1 MILTE
6 FEKRRAANL
15 IWNAAGDYTISPGFR
30 IYDEDGRA
38 DLYWNSMIGASY
50 RHYDWKKLKEFYNS
64 FHETVDQELYENFFW
79 IALEN
84 ACYGKEKSLRPA
96 FPELRR
102 DYAERKLKNF
112 MPGIAESRDGWITE
126 GHFRR
131 VLGEDSGL
139 PDLVDRKL
147 LSEIELGPELDTEQ
161 WIAALSKTLQ
171 KYFTYLPGKPAA
183 EQKHR
188 RKLLIPQ
195 LFSLLRRKGRR
206 ERGTELSPV
215 HQLAIGFSEELMG
228 RGGEDGSPFRT
239 HAERYA
245 AVTEAG
251 LRNYIISYFG
261 LPLYD
266 EARSR
271 ELTERYCRGSHSGC
285 RLHFTRGRM
294 QGEEK
299 GFVGRMHREMR
310 AQRERNLQAFHR
322 EEARNRAAV
331 SELVRRIQ
339 NALLRQME
347 AETLR
352 FGSGELCA
360 SRIFRALYC
369 GDSRIFDRTVPG
381 ADGSLSVDLLLDASA
396 SQQRRMEVVSAQGYI
411 IAESLSRCRV
421 PVRVW
426 SYSSMVGYTI
436 LTLFRDYRERE
447 RNEEIFRYFTTGA
460 NRDGLALRAVAGQ
473 MEESEAEHRILILL
487 TDEKPNDMVK
497 LKSCGEEQ
505 AYAGPAAVSD
515 CAEEVHKLRMRG
527 IHVLCVYTGLEED
540 LPDVR
545 RVFQQSFVRIRSLDR
560 FASAVGGLLQGEIR
574 RL

>member
-1 MILTE
+1 
-6 FEKRRAANL
+6 
-15 IWNAAGDYTISPGFR
+15 
-30 IYDEDGRA
+30 
-38 DLYWNSMIGASY
+38 
-50 RHYDWKKLKEFYNS
+50 
-64 FHETVDQELYENFFW
+64 
-79 IALEN
+79 
-84 ACYGKEKSLRPA
+84 
-96 FPELRR
+96 
-102 DYAERKLKNF
+102 
-112 MPGIAESRDGWITE
+112 
-126 GHFRR
+126 
-131 VLGEDSGL
+131 
-139 PDLVDRKL
+139 
-147 LSEIELGPELDTEQ
+147 
-161 WIAALSKTLQ
+161 
-171 KYFTYLPGKPAA
+171 
-183 EQKHR
+183 
-188 RKLLIPQ
+188 
-195 LFSLLRRKGRR
+195 
-206 ERGTELSPV
+206 
-215 HQLAIGFSEELMG
+215 
-228 RGGEDGSPFRT
+228 
-239 HAERYA
+239 
-245 AVTEAG
+245 
-251 LRNYIISYFG
+251 
-261 LPLYD
+261 
-266 EARSR
+266 
-271 ELTERYCRGSHSGC
+271 
-285 RLHFTRGRM
+285 
-294 QGEEK
+294 
-299 GFVGRMHREMR
+299 MR

-331 SELVRRIQ
+331 SELVRRIR
-339 NALLRQME
+339 NALLRQTE

-352 FGSGELCA
+352 SGSGELCA

-381 ADGSLSVDLLLDASA
+381 AEGSLSVDLLLDASA

-426 SYSSMVGYTI
+426 SYSSMGGYTI